1 MIHQT
6 AKPATTQTIVCI
18 KWGTRYGVDFLN
30 RLASMIKRNTKRPTR
45 LVCFTD
51 NAVGADPWIE
61 IAPLPAINI
70 PERVAWTP
78 WRKLSLWQ
86 YPLHDLSGDV
96 LFFDLDVVVTGSV
109 DEFFD
114 FEPGRFCVA
123 KNWTQP
129 RSRVG
134 NTSVYRFPVEKMR
147 AIFNDFDRDPEAIL
161 KRFRIEQQY
170 ISAVVDDMVFWPQAW
185 CVSFK
190 HSLMPPWP
198 LNFVM
203 PPKLPAETKL
213 VAFTGKPDPDEA
225 RDGIW
230 PVKAAWKR
238 LYKHVR
244 PTPWITEHWR

>member
-1 MIHQT
+1 M
-6 AKPATTQTIVCI
+6 TQTIICI
-18 KWGTRYGVDFLN
+18 KWGTRYGVEFLN
-30 RLASMIKRNTKRPTR
+30 RLASMIRRNANRPTR

-51 NAVGADPWIE
+51 NAAGADPWIE
-61 IAPLPAINI
+61 ITPLPAINI

-86 YPLHDLSGDV
+86 YPLHDLEGDV

-129 RSRVG
+129 KSRVG
-134 NTSVYRFPVEKMR
+134 NTSAYRFPMQKMR
-147 AIFNDFDRDPEAIL
+147 TIFDNFNRDPEAIL
-161 KRFRIEQQY
+161 GKFRIEQQY
-170 ISAVVDDMVFWPQAW
+170 ISAVADDMVFWPENW

-198 LNFVM
+198 LNFVV
-203 PPKLPAETKL
+203 PPKLPKDTKL

-230 PVKAAWKR
+230 PVKAQWKR

-244 PTPWITEHWR
+244 PTPWIAEHWR